1 MTSQLKI
8 TVSIWKASTVTQISV
23 LIDLNVIL
31 DVLQRREPFYA
42 TSARVLACA
51 EASLIEGRVA
61 AHSLTTLFYL
71 LARYQSAGQARVIL
85 SELLSFLS
93 VAAVDQAVIEQALN
107 LPYRDFEDAVQMM
120 AAVQTST
127 QYLVTRNVQDF
138 KAGPLPVLHPAELLA
153 LL

>member
-1 MTSQLKI
+1 MATKL
-8 TVSIWKASTVTQISV
+8 SV

-51 EASLIEGRVA
+51 ETGIVEGWVA

-71 LARYQSAGQARVIL
+71 LAKYQSADHARVTL

-120 AAVQTST
+120 AAVRTGV
-127 QYLVTRNVQDF
+127 QYLVTRNVQDY
-138 KAGPLPVLHPAELLA
+138 KSGPLPVIQPAELLP
-153 LL
+153 LV